1 MSKTDQNF
9 IFVFKKTN
17 ELKADEIKQ
26 LIKLHNETMNK
37 ERTET
42 EFKEKYLYNFLGF
55 SFHGLMI
62 LNGKILG
69 CYTVIPQE
77 FVFFSRKFIFGQWCE
92 NLIHKD
98 FRGSFMNFK
107 KMGNIVNEELKKF
120 KVFFV
125 YGLPNRSL
133 YVVSKRLLGM
143 KDFGKLNYYVYP
155 NNLKKFITKF
165 YPLNI
170 LLCLFLKLL
179 TKIKTKFYHEY
190 KFSIHKIYNEKFHLS
205 RYGKNTNYKVFL
217 DKNYKLI
224 YKIEISK
231 IHNNAKIIWIIDVLP
246 LTKANLE
253 QSVNELINLS
263 EDIDLIVYIGNLNKV
278 PNNLFKVP
286 DNFLKERSIFSGRI
300 LDTTKVQETAF
311 EISNWNINSSNFDH
325 K

>member
-77 FVFFSRKFIFGQWCE
+77 FVFFSKKIIFGQWCE

-107 KMGNIVNEELKKF
+107 KMGNIVNEQLKKF
-120 KVFFV
+120 KIFFV

-143 KDFGKLNYYVYP
+143 KDIGKLHYYVYP

-165 YPLNI
+165 YPFNT
-170 LLCLFLKLL
+170 LLGFFLKILI
-179 TKIKTKFYHEY
+179 KIKVKINYEY
-190 KFSIHKIYNEKFHLS
+190 KFPIHKIYNEKFHYS
-205 RYGKNTNYKVFL
+205 RYGKNKEYKFFS
-217 DKNYKLI
+217 DQNYKLV
-224 YKIEISK
+224 YKIEDSK
-231 IHNNAKIIWIIDVLP
+231 KYNNAKIIWIIDVFP
-246 LTKANLE
+246 LTKINLE
-253 QSVNELINLS
+253 KSVNQLINLS
-263 EDIDLIVYIGNLNKV
+263 KDVDLIAYIGDLDKI

-286 DNFLKERSIFSGRI
+286 DSFLKRQSVFSGKI
-300 LDTTKVQETAF
+300 LDATQIKEEVF
-311 EISNWNINSSNFDH
+311 EASNWNINLSNFDH